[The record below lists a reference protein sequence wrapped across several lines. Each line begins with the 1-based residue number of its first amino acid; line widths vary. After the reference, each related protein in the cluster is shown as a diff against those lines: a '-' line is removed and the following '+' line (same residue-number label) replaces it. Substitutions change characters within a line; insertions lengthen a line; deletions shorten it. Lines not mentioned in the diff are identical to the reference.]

1 VDTRPGLNPHRLAA
15 LIRQAVRRLDLD
27 LSGLTV
33 LTEAASGTY
42 VVTPLIAAAAG
53 ADKVYALARSTRYG
67 SIEDVTGQTL
77 RQARLLGIESRLEI
91 ITQNTPAI
99 IAAADVITNT
109 GHLRPIDAAMVS
121 HMKPTA
127 VVPLMYEAWEFR
139 AGDVDLEA
147 CRARGILVAGTNE
160 CHADVD
166 MFSFLG
172 PMAVQQ
178 LLDAGV
184 CPYLSSVL
192 LLCNNAFR
200 PYMER
205 GLRAAGARLD
215 VRAEWGPLAG
225 GAEYDAIICALTPE
239 PEPVLGAAH
248 AAAIAEQCP
257 GCVVTQYWGDIDRAA
272 FDRAG
277 VPMWPPQPPPPGHMG
292 MLPSGPG
299 PEPVV
304 RLQSGGLKVGE
315 VLARRAFARDGEY
328 IQMLDDCA
336 RAGTHAA

>member
-1 VDTRPGLNPHRLAA
+1 MDRRPGLNQRRLAS
-15 LIRQAVRRLDLD
+15 LIRQAVSRLALD

-53 ADKVYALARSTRYG
+53 ADKVFALARASAYGTVEEISAQTRG
-67 SIEDVTGQTL
+67 L
-77 RQARLLGIESRLEI
+77 ARLMGIDARVQI
-91 ITQNTPAI
+91 ITEKTPEI
-99 IAAADVITNT
+99 IAAADIITNT
-109 GHLRPIDAAMVS
+109 GHVRPIDAAMVA
-121 HMKPTA
+121 HMKSTA

-139 AGDVDLEA
+139 DGDVDLDA
-147 CRARGILVAGTNE
+147 CRARGVMVAGTNE
-160 CHADVD
+160 CHSGVD

-192 LLCNNAFR
+192 LLCDNSFG

-215 VRAEWGPLAG
+215 VRSELGSLENAP
-225 GAEYDAIICALTPE
+225 EYDAIICAMTPR
-239 PEPVLGAAH
+239 PDSVLRAEH
-248 AAAIAEQCP
+248 AAVIAERCP
-257 GCVVTQYWGDIDRAA
+257 GCVVTQYWGDVDREA

-277 VPMWPPQPPPPGHMG
+277 VPMWPPQAPRKGHMG

-315 VLARRAFARDGEY
+315 VLARRALDRDAEY
-328 IQMLDDCA
+328 IQLLDDLRPA
-336 RAGTHAA
+336 VLHG

>member
-1 VDTRPGLNPHRLAA
+1 MDRRPGLNQRRLAT
-15 LIRQAVRRLDLD
+15 LIRQAVHRLRLDF
-27 LSGLTV
+27 SGLTV

-53 ADKVYALARSTRYG
+53 ADTVFALARTTAYG
-67 SIEDVTGQTL
+67 TVEDITTQTL
-77 RQARLLGIESRLEI
+77 SLARLMGIDSRLQI
-91 ITQNTPAI
+91 ITEKTPEI
-99 IAAADVITNT
+99 IAAADIITNT
-109 GHLRPIDAAMVS
+109 GHVRPIDAAMVS

-139 AGDVDLEA
+139 DGDVDLDA
-147 CRARGILVAGTNE
+147 CRAHGVLVAGTNE
-160 CHADVD
+160 CHPGVD

-192 LLCNNAFR
+192 LLCDNSFA

-215 VRAEWGPLAG
+215 VRSELGSLE
-225 GAEYDAIICALTPE
+225 GAPEYDAIICAMTPRR
-239 PEPVLGAAH
+239 EPVLRAED
-248 AAAIAEQCP
+248 AAAIATQCP
-257 GCVVTQYWGDIDRAA
+257 GCVVTQYWGDIDREA
-272 FDRAG
+272 FERAG
-277 VPMWPPQPPPPGHMG
+277 VPMWPAQAPRKGHMG

-315 VLARRAFARDGEY
+315 VLARRAMDRDAEY
-328 IQMLDDCA
+328 IQLLDDV
-336 RAGTHAA
+336 RAAVVHG

>member
-1 VDTRPGLNPHRLAA
+1 MDTRPGLNPHRLAA
-15 LIRQAVRRLDLD
+15 LIRQAVRRLELD
-27 LSGLTV
+27 FSGLTV

-53 ADKVYALARSTRYG
+53 ADKVFALARSTAYG
-67 SIEDVTGQTL
+67 SVEEVTEQTL
-77 RQARLLGIESRLEI
+77 RQARLMGLESRLEI
-91 ITQNTPAI
+91 VTAKTPEI

-109 GHLRPIDAAMVS
+109 GHVRPIDAAMVA

-139 AGDVDLEA
+139 PGDVDLDA
-147 CRARGILVAGTNE
+147 CRASGILVAGTNE
-160 CHADVD
+160 CHPGVD

-192 LLCNNAFR
+192 LLCDNTFA

-205 GLRAAGARLD
+205 GLRMAGARLD
-215 VRAEWGPLAG
+215 VRSTLGSLAD
-225 GAEYDAIICALTPE
+225 AAQYDAIICAMTPQRG
-239 PEPVLGAAH
+239 PVLGAEQ
-248 AAAIAEQCP
+248 AAAIAERCP
-257 GCVVTQYWGDIDRAA
+257 GCVVTQYWGDIDREA
-272 FDRAG
+272 FQRAG
-277 VPMWPPQPPPPGHMG
+277 VPMWPPQAPPKGHMG

-315 VLARRAFARDGEY
+315 VLARRSFDRDGDY
-328 IQMLDDCA
+328 LQWLGA
-336 RAGTHAA
+336 AAPAGIHG

>member
-1 VDTRPGLNPHRLAA
+1 MDTRPGLNPHRLAS
-15 LIRQAVRRLDLD
+15 LIRQAVERLSLD
-27 LSGLTV
+27 FSGLTV

-53 ADKVYALARSTRYG
+53 ADKVFALARTTSYG
-67 SIEDVTGQTL
+67 TVEDITAQTL
-77 RQARLLGIESRLEI
+77 SLARLMGIESRVQI
-91 ITQNTPAI
+91 IMEKTPDI
-99 IAAADVITNT
+99 IAAADIITNT
-109 GHLRPIDAAMVS
+109 GHVRPIDAAMVA

-139 AGDVDLEA
+139 DGDVDLDA
-147 CRARGILVAGTNE
+147 CRARGVMVAGTNE
-160 CHADVD
+160 CHPGCD

-192 LLCNNAFR
+192 LVCDNSFG

-215 VRAEWGPLAG
+215 VRTELGSLE
-225 GAEYDAIICALTPE
+225 GAPSYDAIICAMTPQ
-239 PEPVLGAAH
+239 PGPVLRAEH
-248 AAAIAEQCP
+248 AAAIARHCP
-257 GCVVTQYWGDIDRAA
+257 GCVVTQYWGDIDREA

-277 VPMWPPQPPPPGHMG
+277 VPMWPPQAPRKGHMG

-315 VLARRAFARDGEY
+315 VLARRAMVRDAEY
-328 IQMLDDCA
+328 IQLLNDVGPA
-336 RAGTHAA
+336 VVHG